1 MDKNQNNDTREQ
13 KLEAALKQLIHLCAT
28 LRFRQRRWK
37 QHYGSTNRTVMEA
50 SEKKMDDLLKQMGIT
65 EDMEFTQIK
74 IKFLSELTVEEAE
87 DLSKNLIK

>member
-1 MDKNQNNDTREQ
+1 
-13 KLEAALKQLIHLCAT
+13 
-28 LRFRQRRWK
+28 
-37 QHYGSTNRTVMEA
+37 MEA